1 MSETTTSWLRSLK
14 KILIGI
20 SMLAGLYLF
29 AFQVSRLVVS
39 SLFRGIESSRATG
52 LSGIA
57 PVAFHSF
64 HALPAYQSADGL
76 LQAGGINIVRAL
88 SLALEMPHFEA
99 TESRVREIVQQ
110 SGGFLEEF
118 KIHRQSESSPWL
130 EARLRLPVNSLDSAL
145 TTIRN
150 LGSVRQETESSENT
164 SAEKES
170 LNTQRESK
178 RAEVSRLND
187 IVHHRSGS
195 LSDTVAADEK
205 LSERRNEL
213 NDLDK
218 RWKKLESRVEY
229 ALVELQI
236 AEQYQAHLDWRTGIV
251 LSDLRN
257 SLIEGLDAL
266 LWSFG
271 EVLSF
276 LLRYGMLISVWAGIL
291 YWPSRIVLRRYR
303 RSRPLAS
310 ATSA

>member
-1 MSETTTSWLRSLK
+1 M
-14 KILIGI
+14 
-20 SMLAGLYLF
+20 
-29 AFQVSRLVVS
+29 
-39 SLFRGIESSRATG
+39 
-52 LSGIA
+52 
-57 PVAFHSF
+57 
-64 HALPAYQSADGL
+64 
-76 LQAGGINIVRAL
+76 
-88 SLALEMPHFEA
+88 
-99 TESRVREIVQQ
+99 
-110 SGGFLEEF
+110 
-118 KIHRQSESSPWL
+118 
-130 EARLRLPVNSLDSAL
+130 RLPVNSLDSAL

-170 LNTQRESK
+170 LNIQLESK
-178 RAEVSRLND
+178 QAEVSRLND
-187 IVHHRSGS
+187 IVHHRSDS
-195 LSDTVAADEK
+195 LSDTVAAEEK

-266 LWSFG
+266 LWSIG

-276 LLRYGMLISVWAGIL
+276 LLRYGVLISVWAGIL
-291 YWPSRIVLRRYR
+291 YWPSRTVLRRYR
-303 RSRPLAS
+303 RSRPVAS